1 LLNKV
6 PAAPIE
12 YVEDTG
18 DFQAPSIDFFA
29 ILAGMLR
36 RWKLVATITLFV
48 LTATYGVLKL
58 APPPVYKSTVEILVY
73 DPQRQIDA
81 AIQKPISP
89 FVDALGFEAMN
100 TEIEVLKSKS
110 VALRVASELG
120 LDRDPEFQ
128 SRDRL
133 VEFVEQ
139 SRNLAADLVT
149 RLGFPRLGGVLDSG
163 KEPIGGV
170 EDKAEKLDRAADALL
185 KRLEVSQDAYIIAVS
200 TTSQNPIKAQRL
212 ASTIANDYLASQR
225 EARQEALEH
234 VATWLKGRVDDLQS
248 HVLETEG
255 SIEKLKL
262 ENGIHD
268 TESDDLRERQIGDL
282 SAQVAAAREGVN
294 DKRARLDQ
302 ARHVIATK
310 GDIESIPELT
320 ASPTLTELRRKQ
332 MELSLT
338 AADLRKKV
346 GERNVQVTSIPTEL
360 ATINDEIDTEAERIL
375 SSMQN
380 GYDIAVR
387 REQSLEANLQTLTTR
402 LDSKTYIKLQ
412 QLQRVADTDRK
423 GYESYL
429 SQYNDISERR
439 ALQDASARI
448 VSPAT
453 LPRSPSSGYAKFYA
467 LGGLIGLAGGLMLA
481 FLLEY
486 LKTGVSNSMEAEQ
499 SFGLPVVG
507 IIPLMAR
514 QKTRGASGYRPL
526 DRMVNEPL
534 SHLSEAVR
542 TMRIGLELSRANPKV
557 ILITSA
563 LPGEGKSTAAMLLAA
578 SSASS
583 GKRTILVDCDLRLRT
598 ASAVLRRKH
607 QPGLSEL
614 LRGAAKLT
622 DVITEDPLTQ
632 VSAIPAG
639 SMVGNPADLLMS
651 QEMLDLIA
659 ALRRAFDY
667 VIIDAPPLLPVVDAL
682 VLATVVDKILAVVA
696 WRETPR
702 ASIHEALRVL
712 GPAAN
717 RVAGIVLN
725 KVDFKQLR
733 GYGAGYHYGS
743 VAKYFSKA

>member
-1 LLNKV
+1 
-6 PAAPIE
+6 
-12 YVEDTG
+12 
-18 DFQAPSIDFFA
+18 
-29 ILAGMLR
+29 
-36 RWKLVATITLFV
+36 
-48 LTATYGVLKL
+48 
-58 APPPVYKSTVEILVY
+58 
-73 DPQRQIDA
+73 
-81 AIQKPISP
+81 
-89 FVDALGFEAMN
+89 
-100 TEIEVLKSKS
+100 
-110 VALRVASELG
+110 
-120 LDRDPEFQ
+120 
-128 SRDRL
+128 
-133 VEFVEQ
+133 
-139 SRNLAADLVT
+139 
-149 RLGFPRLGGVLDSG
+149 
-163 KEPIGGV
+163 
-170 EDKAEKLDRAADALL
+170 
-185 KRLEVSQDAYIIAVS
+185 
-200 TTSQNPIKAQRL
+200 
-212 ASTIANDYLASQR
+212 
-225 EARQEALEH
+225 
-234 VATWLKGRVDDLQS
+234 
-248 HVLETEG
+248 
-255 SIEKLKL
+255 
-262 ENGIHD
+262 
-268 TESDDLRERQIGDL
+268 
-282 SAQVAAAREGVN
+282 
-294 DKRARLDQ
+294 
-302 ARHVIATK
+302 
-310 GDIESIPELT
+310 
-320 ASPTLTELRRKQ
+320 
-332 MELSLT
+332 
-338 AADLRKKV
+338 
-346 GERNVQVTSIPTEL
+346 
-360 ATINDEIDTEAERIL
+360 
-375 SSMQN
+375 
-380 GYDIAVR
+380 
-387 REQSLEANLQTLTTR
+387 
-402 LDSKTYIKLQ
+402 
-412 QLQRVADTDRK
+412 
-423 GYESYL
+423 
-429 SQYNDISERR
+429 
-439 ALQDASARI
+439 
-448 VSPAT
+448 
-453 LPRSPSSGYAKFYA
+453 
-467 LGGLIGLAGGLMLA
+467 
-481 FLLEY
+481 
-486 LKTGVSNSMEAEQ
+486 
-499 SFGLPVVG
+499 
-507 IIPLMAR
+507 MAR